1 MSEFKNKII
10 LLILLI
16 TLIFG
21 GSYILNDI
29 NFNNITLVNVI
40 IIIIVLMILIVGV
53 NLIVNSR
60 NNKELKSRER
70 LFNSLVQNSDT
81 VYLMYEYKT
90 KKIVYM
96 SKNIPDVLAVDEMEN
111 IDDYLDIVK
120 DIFKLPILKDSLR
133 SWDEESDF
141 ISQML
146 SYVNPQTL
154 RKIWIKVKL
163 YPTFDKK
170 NHYLVIL
177 ISNVTNEH
185 EQQHLLVTQ
194 ASDIKSREKQL
205 NQITSSSYDVEMN
218 VNLTSGEFNLR
229 NLKSDLKYF
238 GDNRIGNYEHEIGEI
253 IDNYI
258 NASDTKEVS
267 NVLSLNNIIKLAENS
282 DLEPVSIRYQT
293 NDINNTIWLES
304 TIFFTNNKGEI
315 VVTILTKNV
324 TENAEY
330 MRVQNQKLE
339 NALMD
344 AKKANKAKS
353 EFLAIMS
360 HEIRTPLNAIIGL
373 SESALTEDLPRTV
386 HEDIESIN
394 SASNSVLQIID
405 GILDI
410 SKIETGN
417 IKLIEKEYDV
427 IKFFKNLETIT
438 NEQIGTKDI
447 KLEMDIARDIPVKLF
462 GDSGKIKQIMINI
475 LNNAV
480 KYTDKG
486 MIKISGKC
494 ETGRTNTKLI
504 ISVKDTGCGIARDKL
519 GKIFAETKKIDDK
532 DYIDGMGLTIAK
544 NLIDLL
550 KGEIE
555 VESKVGEGST
565 FTVAID
571 QKIISEETIGQ
582 MTNYDP
588 QKRRINTFNAKGK
601 KVLVVDD
608 NKLNLRV
615 AERLLKK
622 YNLEVTLVESGQ
634 ECIDL
639 INNNSSFDLILLD
652 QMMPNMS
659 GTETLHELKNIN
671 NFNIPVIVLTAD
683 AIVGKKEEYL
693 NEGFDDYLSKPIE
706 IDSLTD
712 ILKKYLK
719 H

>member
-1 MSEFKNKII
+1 MSEIKNKII
-10 LLILLI
+10 LLVVLI

-29 NFNNITLVNVI
+29 NFSNITLVNVI
-40 IIIIVLMILIVGV
+40 IIIIVVMILIVGV
-53 NLIVNSR
+53 NMILSSR
-60 NNKELKSRER
+60 NNKELKSRDR

-81 VYLMYEYKT
+81 IYLMYEYKT

-96 SKNIPDVLAVDEMEN
+96 SKNIPEVLAIDESEN
-111 IDDYLDIVK
+111 TEDYLNVIN

-141 ISQML
+141 VSQML
-146 SYVNPQTL
+146 SYVNSNTL
-154 RKIWIKVKL
+154 NKIWIKVKL
-163 YPTFDKK
+163 YPTIDKK

-177 ISNVTNEH
+177 ISNVSNEH

-205 NQITSSSYDVEMN
+205 NQITASSYDVEMN
-218 VNLTSGEFNLR
+218 VNLTSGEFTLR
-229 NLKSDLKYF
+229 NLKNDLKYF
-238 GDNRIGNYEHEIGEI
+238 GDNRIGNYEYEINEI
-253 IDNYI
+253 IDQYVNV
-258 NASDTKEVS
+258 NDAKEVT
-267 NVLSLNNIIKLAENS
+267 NMLSLNNLIKLAEES
-282 DLEPVSIRYQT
+282 DLEPISIRYQL
-293 NDINNTIWLES
+293 NGNNNIWLES
-304 TIFFTNNKGEI
+304 TIFFTNNKSEI
-315 VVTILTKNV
+315 IITILTKNV

-330 MRVQNQKLE
+330 MRIQNQKLE

-373 SESALTEDLPRTV
+373 SESALTEELPRTV

-394 SASNSVLQIID
+394 SASNNVLQIID

-417 IKLIEKEYDV
+417 IKLVEKEYDV
-427 IKFFKNLETIT
+427 AKLFKNLETIT
-438 NEQIGTKDI
+438 IEQIGDKKI
-447 KLEMDIARDIPVKLF
+447 NLEMDVAKDIPSKLF
-462 GDSGKIKQIMINI
+462 GDSGKLKQVMINI

-480 KYTDKG
+480 KYTSEG
-486 MIKISGKC
+486 TIKVTGKC
-494 ETGRTNTKLI
+494 EKGRTNAKLI
-504 ISVKDTGCGIARDKL
+504 ISVSDTGCGIERDKL
-519 GKIFAETKKIDDK
+519 GKIFDDSKKTDNK
-532 DYIDGMGLTIAK
+532 DYIEGMGLTIAK

-565 FTVAID
+565 FTVTVN
-571 QKIISEETIGQ
+571 QKIISDETIGQ

-588 QKRRINTFNAKGK
+588 QKKRVNTFNASGSKI
-601 KVLVVDD
+601 LVVDD

-622 YNLEVTLVESGQ
+622 YNIEVTLVESGQ
-634 ECIDL
+634 ECINI
-639 INNNSSFDLILLD
+639 INDNQDFDLILLD

-659 GTETLHELKNIN
+659 GTETLHKLKNIK

-706 IDSLTD
+706 IDTLTD
-712 ILKKYLK
+712 ILKKHLK